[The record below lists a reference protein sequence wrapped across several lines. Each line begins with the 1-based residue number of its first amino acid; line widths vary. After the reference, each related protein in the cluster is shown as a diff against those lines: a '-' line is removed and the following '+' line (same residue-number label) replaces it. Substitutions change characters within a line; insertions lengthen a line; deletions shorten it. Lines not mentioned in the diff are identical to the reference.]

1 MRIKL
6 RTITPIFIGAGPEGV
21 LSPLMDYVRIKN
33 QFGLVNREVLLKML
47 EELDIIDDYV
57 IKIKQ
62 SNDSFSLTEFMA
74 EHGISQ
80 EDFSK
85 LFSKKNFL
93 KLKGIEQNKNSA
105 PQISSFISS
114 AGRKYIPGSS
124 IKGSIR
130 TAIAYAFLKKINQGF
145 SDIERKLGNKA
156 KFAFQNSSLQ
166 FKVFSS
172 KFSKSSKYDAKDDFL
187 KVLRV
192 RDSDSIPRSDFVVVP
207 CYSYHIGEGKEGPP
221 VYLEC
226 LDEGKEA
233 EIEIGL
239 FRGNSPIY
247 ERASNFWS
255 FLRYDEERAVR
266 IIFEFL
272 NEFARDFVNHEIER
286 LRGREV
292 RGVLNFYSDLRK
304 ELDSPLEGKALMLIG
319 RGATFFGKTID
330 MLWGDDI
337 EKLRD
342 RFRERSLGVI
352 NGGKSKPFPISR
364 LLWNDGGYWKP
375 IGWASLEI
383 SS

>member
-6 RTITPIFIGAGPEGV
+6 KTITPIFIGAGPEEY

-33 QFGLVNREVLLKML
+33 QFGLVNREVLLRML
-47 EELDIIDDYV
+47 EELGIINDYV
-57 IKIKQ
+57 IKIKR
-62 SNDSFSLTEFMA
+62 SSDSFSLTEFLA

-93 KLKGIEQNKNSA
+93 RLKGIERNKNSA

-130 TAIAYAFLKKINQGF
+130 TALAYAFLERINQSF

-207 CYSYHIGEGKEGPP
+207 CYSYNIGQGERRVP

-226 LDEGKEA
+226 FDEGKEV
-233 EIEIGL
+233 EIEINL
-239 FRGNSPIY
+239 FKGNSPIY

-255 FLRYDEERAVR
+255 FLRYEEERA
-266 IIFEFL
+266 IKTIFGFL
-272 NEFARDFVNHEIER
+272 NEFARDFINHEIER
-286 LRGREV
+286 LRGGEV
-292 RGVLNFYSDLRK
+292 RGILNFYNDLRK
-304 ELDSPLEGKALMLIG
+304 KLDSLSEGEALMLIG
-319 RGATFFGKTID
+319 RGTTFFGKTID

-337 EKLRD
+337 EKLRG
-342 RFRERSLGVI
+342 RFRERSLGII
-352 NGGKSKPFPISR
+352 NGEKSNPFPITR
-364 LLWNDGGYWKP
+364 LLWNDGGHWKP
-375 IGWASLEI
+375 IGWAKLEAF
-383 SS
+383 